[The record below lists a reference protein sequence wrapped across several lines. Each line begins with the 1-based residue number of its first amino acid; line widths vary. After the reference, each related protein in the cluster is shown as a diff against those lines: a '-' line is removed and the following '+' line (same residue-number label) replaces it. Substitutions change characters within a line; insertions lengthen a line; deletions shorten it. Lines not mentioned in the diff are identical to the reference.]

1 MSVTAWIAVAG
12 LAVTIL
18 LQSFGLAFWLG
29 GISSR
34 MRMLESRPSNDD
46 CATRLAS
53 MEATLEALT
62 RSFSDR
68 FMNLEHTMRNL
79 LAPKTLSRSRQE
91 D

>member
-12 LAVTIL
+12 LGVTIFI
-18 LQSFGLAFWLG
+18 QTVGLAFWLG
-29 GISSR
+29 GLSSR

-53 MEATLEALT
+53 MEATLEALKDN
-62 RSFSDR
+62 FSDR
-68 FMNLEHTMRNL
+68 FLNLEHTMRNL
-79 LAPKTLSRSRQE
+79 LAPKTLTRGRSG